1 MSSRVGKFEFAPQSA
16 LPPGETLK
24 ETIEHLGIS
33 QADLARRTGLSTKHL
48 NQIAQGMAVLTP
60 ETALLLERATRIPA
74 ETWNNLEARWRS
86 HQQRLQENE
95 ELAGQL
101 SWLDNFSLGELVA
114 RRILPTKAK
123 SVDNLRTLLTFLGVA
138 NPTAGR
144 DVWDTY
150 RVAFRR
156 STTKNADEFATAVWL
171 RLCEL
176 RARQIPC
183 ERYDKEILLSLVPQM
198 RALTLREP
206 AHWFTDLPSLCAQA
220 GVAVV
225 FESAMRNTHLSGA
238 TRWLGPDK
246 VMVALSDRFK
256 RIDQFWFAFFHEL
269 GHVLHHG
276 KRLTFLDE
284 NPTGGQGATTEEDE
298 ANKYAA
304 DVLIPPNL
312 AEDYRALKAR
322 PKPFTR
328 ITSFAERAGIPPG
341 IVVGRLQHE
350 RSIKWSEGNAL
361 VTSVDFAEHL
371 ASRPP
376 ILD

>member
-1 MSSRVGKFEFAPQSA
+1 MSTGVGRFEFTPQSA
-16 LPPGETLK
+16 SPPGETLK

-48 NQIAQGMAVLTP
+48 NQIVQGIAVLSP
-60 ETALLLERATRIPA
+60 ETAVLLERATRIPA

-101 SWLDNFSLGELVA
+101 SWLDNFSMADLVA
-114 RRILPTKAK
+114 RGVLSTRAK
-123 SVDNLRTLLTFLGVA
+123 SIDNLRTLLTFLGVA
-138 NPTAGR
+138 NPSAGR

-156 STTKNADEFATAVWL
+156 STTKQADEYATAVWL

-176 RARQIPC
+176 EARRIPC
-183 ERYDKEILLSLVPQM
+183 ERYDKETLLSLVPQM
-198 RALTLREP
+198 RALTLRDP
-206 AHWFTDLPSLCAQA
+206 ACWFTELPSLCAQA
-220 GVAVV
+220 GVAVI
-225 FESAMRNTHLSGA
+225 FESTMPRTHLSGA

-246 VMVALSDRFK
+246 VLVALSDRFK

-269 GHVLHHG
+269 CHVLHHG

-284 NPTGGQGATTEEDE
+284 NPTGGRGNTTEEDE
-298 ANKYAA
+298 ANKYAS
-304 DVLIPPNL
+304 DVLIPPSL
-312 AEDYRALKAR
+312 AEDYQLLKAR
-322 PKPFTR
+322 PKPFTK
-328 ITSFAERAGIPPG
+328 IIKFAELAGIPPG

-350 RSIKWSEGNAL
+350 QSIKWSEGNAL
-361 VTSVDFAEHL
+361 VTTVDFTEHL
-371 ASRPP
+371 ASRPR
-376 ILD
+376 ILA